1 MKSLVV
7 GAALSA
13 AVVGALVAGVSSAA
27 AGEPAAGLDAA
38 SGISASGAVPIKPV
52 PAVSSTDGTP
62 VQKSLARSD
71 LGAGVYTVSAQ
82 QGRAEASVA
91 NLDIAGLARAG
102 LVRTWCTDGQGGL
115 EIVDGA
121 VLGVPMPRS
130 PIGNDTVAVSSLV
143 KVELNHQIAND
154 DGTLT
159 VEGITLTVL
168 PGASSASRLL
178 TGPEKAAL
186 PGLDALGIS
195 VPTAATTVADVL
207 SALPSRGEPIVIGS
221 ATCGRLPQQKP
232 VEDGTVDGPDDAPA
246 AAVDSPPAAPK
257 PKIVTAHLPVTG

>member
-13 AVVGALVAGVSSAA
+13 VVVGALATGVSNAA
-27 AGEPAAGLDAA
+27 AGELSGRPDAA
-38 SGISASGAVPIKPV
+38 SGISATGAVPIGPV
-52 PAVSSTDGTP
+52 PAVTSTDGAP
-62 VQKSLARSD
+62 VRKSLARTD
-71 LGAGVYTVSAQ
+71 LGAGAYTVSAQ
-82 QGRAEASVA
+82 RGRAEASVA

-102 LVRTWCTDGQGGL
+102 LVRTWCADGQGGL

-121 VLGVPMPRS
+121 VLGVPLPRN
-130 PIGNDTVAVSSLV
+130 PIGNDTVAVSPLV
-143 KVELNHQIAND
+143 KVELNHQVAHD

-178 TGPEKAAL
+178 TGQEKAAL
-186 PGLDALGIS
+186 PGLDALGIN

-221 ATCGRLPQQKP
+221 ATCGLLPRQQATG
-232 VEDGTVDGPDDAPA
+232 ETVDL
-246 AAVDSPPAAPK
+246 PPAAPK